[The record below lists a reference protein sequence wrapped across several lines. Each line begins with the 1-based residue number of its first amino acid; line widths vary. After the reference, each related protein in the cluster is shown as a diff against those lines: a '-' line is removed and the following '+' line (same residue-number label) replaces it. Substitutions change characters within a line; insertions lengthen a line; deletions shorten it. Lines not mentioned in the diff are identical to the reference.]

1 MAAKKS
7 THDLRNSLNTLTMH
21 AELGKMLAS
30 ALQSDES
37 KADIIESFETIL
49 AMAANAAAEID
60 GYELSQRED

>member
-1 MAAKKS
+1 
-7 THDLRNSLNTLTMH
+7 
-21 AELGKMLAS
+21 MLAS